1 MCVKESSSTDD
12 SDKKSGEKSICNEE
26 GSDSD
31 HSFEASQ
38 SKTSGSCGKGKR
50 SSEQDNLTPDT
61 TDDSNSDA
69 LEDEHQLPGT
79 LFYFVSLA
87 S

>member
-1 MCVKESSSTDD
+1 MVCAKESSSTDD
-12 SDKKSGEKSICNEE
+12 SDKKSGEKTICCEE

-38 SKTSGSCGKGKR
+38 SKTSGSRGKGKM
-50 SSEQDNLTPDT
+50 SSDQDKLTPDT

-69 LEDEHQLPGT
+69 LEDEHQLPGN
-79 LFYFVSLA
+79 LFCFISY
-87 S
+87 